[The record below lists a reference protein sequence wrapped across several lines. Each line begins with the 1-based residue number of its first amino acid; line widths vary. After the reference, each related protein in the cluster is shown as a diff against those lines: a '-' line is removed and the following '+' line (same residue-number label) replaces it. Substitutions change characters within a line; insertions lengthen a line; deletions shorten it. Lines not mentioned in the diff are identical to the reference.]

1 MDNKDKSGSP
11 DRDRINVNQDFEL
24 QYWSKKFNVSEEVL
38 KDAVKRAGTSVA
50 EVKKL
55 LKSS

>member
-24 QYWSKKFNVSEEVL
+24 DYWCKKFNVSEEEL
-38 KDAVKRAGTSVA
+38 RDAVKRAGTSAV
-50 EVKKL
+50 EVEKL
-55 LKSS
+55 LKKG